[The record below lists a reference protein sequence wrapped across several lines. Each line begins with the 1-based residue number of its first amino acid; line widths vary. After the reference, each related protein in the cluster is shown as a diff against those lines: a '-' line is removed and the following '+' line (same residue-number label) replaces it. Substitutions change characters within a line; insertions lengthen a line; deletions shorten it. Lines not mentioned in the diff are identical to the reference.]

1 MISDQIDQLFAQET
15 VEQPQTL
22 IFNKLTGVLVAKMM
36 GDNLSLVNTK
46 YCKGKV
52 ISYNPDTH
60 EYIGN
65 YDSGSMQSKATRPRV
80 ASEISLDDT
89 AGLHIRKKY
98 NYHHQLNHIID
109 MMKLLLDASS
119 LTDEQKA
126 NFNAMKEY
134 IDEIRDLNKKYK
146 DSYANDPNWDYKTRE
161 DVLDEIDDKLAGG
174 MAEEVHSEA
183 DVTGLQKL
191 GGRLGA

>member
-1 MISDQIDQLFAQET
+1 MISDQIDQLFSQET

-60 EYIGN
+60 EYVGN
-65 YDSGSMQSKATRPRV
+65 YDSGSVQSKATRPRV
-80 ASEISLDDT
+80 ASEMSLDDT

>member
-60 EYIGN
+60 EYVGN
-65 YDSGSMQSKATRPRV
+65 YDSGSVQSKATRPRV

>member
-1 MISDQIDQLFAQET
+1 MISDQIDQLFSQET

-65 YDSGSMQSKATRPRV
+65 YDSGSVQSKATRPRV

>member
-1 MISDQIDQLFAQET
+1 MISDQIDQLFSQET

-65 YDSGSMQSKATRPRV
+65 YDSGSVQSKATRPRV
-80 ASEISLDDT
+80 ASEMSLDDT

-146 DSYANDPNWDYKTRE
+146 DSYANDPNWDYKTRQ